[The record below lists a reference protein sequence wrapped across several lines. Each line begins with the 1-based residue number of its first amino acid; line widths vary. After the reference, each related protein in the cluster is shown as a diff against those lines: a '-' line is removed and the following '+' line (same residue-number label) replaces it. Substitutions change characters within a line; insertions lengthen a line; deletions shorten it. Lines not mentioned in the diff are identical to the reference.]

1 MVEIFVL
8 QNFFD
13 VENKVVRQVGDKF
26 KVTRARANA
35 ILNAETKGLI
45 EILSMEAEPK
55 PKVKAKRG
63 KA

>member
-13 VENKVVRQVGDKF
+13 VENKVIRQVGDKF
-26 KVTRARANA
+26 KVTKARANA

-55 PKVKAKRG
+55 TKKRG

>member
-1 MVEIFVL
+1 MVQVL
-8 QNFFD
+8 CLTNFFD
-13 VENKVVRQVGDKF
+13 VEAKIIRQVGDKWS
-26 KVTRARANA
+26 VTKARANA

-55 PKVKAKRG
+55 PKAKLKRG